1 MKISENKWKYL
12 SIGLMAILATGF
24 LVPQAYAH
32 VTTNVTHLL
41 QHIYNFAENIETK
54 VDSIDEKV
62 DDVKANTDLLADPG
76 FGLQEIKREVRDIED
91 RLGEIEET
99 LDRLAPPTNA
109 VERDELQIDAQIH
122 LSFQDGSTEVVT
134 LSGPLTMEV
143 FFEGNEG
150 DADDDDGD
158 GLDEVPI
165 EIVQLALTGASAQGS
180 VEVSLF
186 PSSGSVG
193 FIEEN
198 INVDIGTLNVAPFS
212 PGPARMAVE
221 MFAIV
226 EIDGVPLHN
235 TNAINVQGII
245 GHKPPECGDELDSG
259 PTSVPLRDAAGDET
273 GNSINRLVLNNCV
286 ETDVLTRT
294 AEIGLVFSDQSSE
307 DVSLSGTLTMN
318 VFFEGHEGV
327 ADDDD
332 SDGLDEVEIEIVQ
345 LALAGTNT
353 NGPVVVS
360 LAQGMNSQG
369 FIEEQANFN
378 AGELDL
384 PPFTTPGSARMLVE
398 LFVVVEVDGTLLHNN
413 SPITV
418 QGLIDNKPPA
428 CGDELSS
435 GQVSVPLHDENDKV
449 TGNSIKGLV
458 LNRCSS

>member
-1 MKISENKWKYL
+1 M
-12 SIGLMAILATGF
+12 GLMAILATGF
-24 LVPQAYAH
+24 LVPQAFAH
-32 VTTNVTHLL
+32 VSSNMTHLL
-41 QHIYNFAENIETK
+41 QHIYNFAQSIETK
-54 VDSIDEKV
+54 VDNIDEKV

-76 FGLQEIKREVRDIED
+76 FGLQEIKREVRDIEN

-109 VERDELQIDAQIH
+109 IERDELQIDAEIH
-122 LSFQDGSTEVVT
+122 LSFQDGSSEVVT

-150 DADDDDGD
+150 DADDDDTD

-165 EIVQLALTGASAQGS
+165 EIVQLALTGASAHGS
-180 VEVSLF
+180 VEVSLL
-186 PSSGSVG
+186 PSSESVG

-198 INVDIGTLNVAPFS
+198 INGDIGTLNIAPFPS
-212 PGPARMAVE
+212 PGPARMAVD
-221 MFAIV
+221 MFVVV

-235 TNAINVQGII
+235 TNAVNVQGII

-259 PTSVPLRDAAGDET
+259 STSVPLLDAAGDET
-273 GNSINRLVLNNCV
+273 ANSINRLVLNNCV

-327 ADDDD
+327 AIDDD

-345 LALAGTNT
+345 LALAGTST
-353 NGPVVVS
+353 NGPVEVS
-360 LAQGMNSQG
+360 LAQDMSSRG

-378 AGELDL
+378 SGELDL
-384 PPFTTPGSARMLVE
+384 PPFNTPGSARMLVE

-413 SPITV
+413 SPVTV

-428 CGDELSS
+428 CGDELAA
-435 GQVSVPLHDENDKV
+435 GEVSVPLHDESDKV